1 MGPWKPP
8 ITAGARTVPL
18 FLIVLAALVAFAS
31 YSMGTYQER
40 QQLKDPAVR
49 LEVALQDVRAGSLGT
64 ARRLLTPL
72 ADSGSASAQYWLADL
87 YEYGLGVGRDPQKAV
102 ELLTKA
108 AGQGFV
114 PAEERLGEIYLHG
127 SLVLQ
132 DLTLAQKWLG
142 KAAATGNDVAQYD
155 LSQIF
160 DRGLGVPADP
170 VQAYAWAA
178 VAAAHGNA
186 LAQRE
191 RDRILASLSPKQV
204 TEAEARAKQIDDSQ
218 TAPAAADTASGS
230 VTPARPATSK

>member
-1 MGPWKPP
+1 MGPWEPP
-8 ITAGARTVPL
+8 TAADARTAPL
-18 FLIVLAALVAFAS
+18 FLLVLAVLLALAS
-31 YSMGTYQER
+31 YSMGTYRER

-49 LEVALQDVRAGSLGT
+49 LEVALQDVRAGSDDA

-72 ADSGSASAQYWLADL
+72 ADAGNATAQYWLADL
-87 YEYGLGVGRDPQKAV
+87 YQYGLGVGRDPQKAI
-102 ELLTKA
+102 ELLTKS

-114 PAEERLGEIYLHG
+114 PAEERLGEFYLNG

-132 DLTLAQKWLG
+132 DLTLAREWLG
-142 KAAATGNDVAQYD
+142 KAAAAGNDIAQYD

-160 DRGLGVPADP
+160 DQGLGVPADP

-191 RDRILASLSPKQV
+191 RDRILASLSPEQV
-204 TEAEARAKQIDDSQ
+204 TEAEARARQVSASQ
-218 TAPAAADTASGS
+218 TAPAAAGTTSGS
-230 VTPARPATSK
+230 VTPARSATSK